1 MRRAETLDCEFT
13 LALNNR
19 TGKYFFCKDMI
30 DASHDLIRT
39 CYYWRIPSNALPS
52 TPVAKV
58 LGRLARIE
66 VDLRVRS
73 RLEDRF
79 LPAISH
85 RQPMVFTDPRECVL
99 YRLKSCDVV
108 LCHDLGPLTHPEFYG
123 PGVKDIYAV
132 AFDQIKAAKPL
143 MLFVS
148 AASRADFVELFGD
161 DFPLL
166 QVIHIPLRKGIAR
179 NSEQIVNGL
188 PEKFFLTVGSVGTR
202 KNQLRS
208 IQAFVASGL
217 ADEGFAF
224 VICGGPEP
232 GADNVM
238 ALGRETKGVILP
250 GYVNDEEL
258 RWLYRNAKGFVLPS
272 LLEGFGLPAAEAINY
287 GLVPLLAPGGALQEV
302 AGEGAVYANPLDT
315 GAIAAGMRKLAE
327 MTEEERDVRL
337 CQLRSSI
344 QRFSLESAVA
354 GWRSALELAIASA
367 GSRTNLRS
375 APH

>member
-1 MRRAETLDCEFT
+1 MRRARTLDCEFT

-30 DASHDLIRT
+30 DASQDLIRT
-39 CYYWRIPSNALPS
+39 CYYWRVPFSTLPS
-52 TPVAKV
+52 MPVVKV
-58 LGRLARIE
+58 LGRAARIE

-73 RLEDRF
+73 RLGDRF
-79 LPAISH
+79 LPMISH

-99 YRLKSCDVV
+99 YRLKACDVV

-123 PGVKDIYAV
+123 PGVNEIYAV
-132 AFDQIKAAKPL
+132 AFDRIKAAKPL

-148 AASRADFVELFGD
+148 AASRADFVELFGQ

-166 QVIHIPLRKGIAR
+166 QVIHIPLRKGIAGNR
-179 NSEQIVNGL
+179 EQSVSGL

-208 IQAFVASGL
+208 IRAFLASGL
-217 ADEGFAF
+217 ADEGFAY

-232 GADNVM
+232 GAHNVM
-238 ALGRETKGVILP
+238 ALGRESKGVILP
-250 GYVNDEEL
+250 GYVNDDEL
-258 RWLYRNAKGFVLPS
+258 RWLYRNATGFVLPS

-302 AGEGAVYANPLDT
+302 AGDGAVYVNPFDT
-315 GAIAAGMRKLAE
+315 ADIAAGMRKLAE

-344 QRFSLESAVA
+344 KRFSLESAIA

-367 GSRTNLRS
+367 GSPTKLQNVR
-375 APH
+375 

>member
-1 MRRAETLDCEFT
+1 MRQAETLDCEFT

-30 DASHDLIRT
+30 DASQDLIRT
-39 CYYWRIPSNALPS
+39 CYYWRVPLNALPS
-52 TPVAKV
+52 TPVARV

-66 VDLRVRS
+66 VELRVQS
-73 RLEDRF
+73 RLGDRL

-99 YRLKSCDVV
+99 YRLKSSDVV

-123 PGVKDIYAV
+123 PGVKDIYAI
-132 AFDQIKAAKPL
+132 AFDRIKAAKPF

-148 AASRADFVELFGD
+148 AASRAVFVQLFGH

-179 NSEQIVNGL
+179 DSEQILGGL

-208 IQAFVASGL
+208 IQAFVSSGL
-217 ADEGFAF
+217 ADEGFAY

-232 GADNVM
+232 GADDVM

-250 GYVNDEEL
+250 GYVNDDEL

-287 GLVPLLAPGGALQEV
+287 GVVPLLTPGGALQEV
-302 AGEGAVYANPLDT
+302 AGDGAVYANPLDP
-315 GAIAAGMRKLAE
+315 ADIAAGMRRLAE
-327 MTEEERDVRL
+327 MTKEERDVRL
-337 CQLRSSI
+337 FQLRSSI
-344 QRFSLESAVA
+344 ERFSLENAIA
-354 GWRSALELAIASA
+354 GWRSALELAITSSGSPTSKSA
-367 GSRTNLRS
+367 QR
-375 APH
+375 